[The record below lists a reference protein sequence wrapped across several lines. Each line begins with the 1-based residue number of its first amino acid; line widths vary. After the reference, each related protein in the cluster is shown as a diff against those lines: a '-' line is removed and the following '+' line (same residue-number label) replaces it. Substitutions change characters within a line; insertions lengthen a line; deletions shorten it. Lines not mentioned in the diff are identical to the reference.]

1 MLGEIDGRHTVV
13 GFAAAIAIIAALLWI
28 VGYQDVAEAFALVRP
43 RAIASVALVS
53 LLWMLAWA
61 LGLRTVLGMLDI
73 HISVTG
79 AYLIQ
84 AAVNFTNNVT
94 PFGQAGGEPIAA
106 LFISRS
112 VDAEYE
118 TGLAAIASVD
128 AINFLPS
135 IAFAVIGLAYY
146 AIAFTLSTRLR
157 QAALVIALL
166 VVVLVAIAYAG
177 WRYRHRIEELT
188 VRALTPILRGAGRIL
203 PYRKPPDQEVVRAHV
218 RGFYRD
224 IGRLA
229 DQPGKLAIAIG
240 FSAAGWLCL
249 VGCLWLSL
257 YALGYPVPLAALLVV
272 IPLAA
277 VASIAPLPGGLGGI
291 EAVLVLLLVPTTG
304 VPAAVA
310 GAAVIVHRT
319 AVYWLPIV
327 VGGVAAAILS
337 TGVRFDGAPTEE

>member
-13 GFAAAIAIIAALLWI
+13 GFGAAIAIIAVLLWI
-28 VGYQDVAEAFALVRP
+28 VGYDDVARAFALVRP
-43 RAIASVALVS
+43 WALATVAGVAL
-53 LLWMLAWA
+53 LWILAWA
-61 LGLRTVLGMLDI
+61 LGLRTVLGILDI
-73 HISVTG
+73 HVSVPG

-135 IAFAVIGLAYY
+135 IAFATVGLAYY
-146 AIAFTLSTRLR
+146 AIEFTLSTRLL
-157 QAALVIALL
+157 QAAAVVALL
-166 VVVLVAIAYAG
+166 IVALAAGAYAA
-177 WRYRHRIEELT
+177 WRYRGRIEEFT
-188 VRALTPILRGAGRIL
+188 VRALTPVLRAVGRIL
-203 PYRKPPDQEVVRAHV
+203 PYREPPDHEVVRAHV

-224 IGRLA
+224 IGRVA
-229 DQPGKLAIAIG
+229 DQPGQLALALA

-257 YALGYPVPLAALLVV
+257 FALGYLVNPAAVLVV

-304 VPAAVA
+304 IPAGVA
-310 GAAVIVHRT
+310 GAAVIVHRA
-319 AVYWLPIV
+319 AVYWFPV
-327 VGGVAAAILS
+327 VLGGVAAAILS
-337 TGVRFDGAPTEE
+337 SGVRFDSAPAE